1 MSLVRGAPACPS
13 LGVLRQFASFAL
25 CIECAPMASK
35 LLAPV
40 LALVIAVSGIVRGD
54 AVRGDAVRW
63 DAAGWDVTRL
73 SAIGT
78 ASSSNKPT
86 VLAAAQ
92 GCLWNCASAPV
103 VRGRE
108 LARRTC
114 GAGQGQ
120 FLACCTVA
128 FNRLP
133 SLAAVSSLCSPRTS
147 SRLITLHH
155 LQVKLQV

>member
-1 MSLVRGAPACPS
+1 
-13 LGVLRQFASFAL
+13 
-25 CIECAPMASK
+25 MASK
-35 LLAPV
+35 LLVPA
-40 LALVIAVSGIVRGD
+40 LALVIAISGI
-54 AVRGDAVRW
+54 ARW
-63 DAAGWDVTRL
+63 DAIRLQAAAAGGP
-73 SAIGT
+73 SHK
-78 ASSSNKPT
+78 SS
-86 VLAAAQ
+86 VLAATQ
-92 GCLWNCASAPV
+92 GCLWNCTTAPV

-120 FLACCTVA
+120 LVTCCTTL

-133 SLAAVSSLCSPRTS
+133 SVAAVSPLCSTRTS